1 MAEMTNEDVPVA
13 KVLAGAEMANLDEV
27 VIIGYNKDGG
37 FYFASS
43 KASGPEILWSLEY
56 AKKKLLAIVDE

>member
-37 FYFASS
+37 FYLASS
-43 KASGPEILWSLEY
+43 KASGPEILWALEY